1 MNYKLYD
8 LFSAGHPVVT
18 DSRRVTRGAIF
29 FALKGERF
37 DGNAYAA
44 AALAD
49 GAVAAVVDD
58 SKTAVDE
65 RFILVPD
72 VLKTLQ
78 ALARHHRRQLAIPV
92 LAITGSNGKT
102 TTKELVSRVLSR
114 RFAVST
120 TRGNLNNH
128 IGVPLTLLSIPPGA
142 EFAVV
147 EMGANHRGEIASYC
161 AVAEPDY
168 GLITNIGKAH
178 LEGFGGEAGIRL
190 GKGELF
196 DYLSRTGGTAF
207 YLEES
212 GALCE
217 MAAGRTELTAYGYS
231 TGALEVLPSENG
243 LLTLRYRDRT
253 IHTHL
258 AGDYNRFN
266 VAAALAVGEYFEVP
280 PAEAIAAV
288 ESYVPDNFR
297 SQRME
302 TGRNILYLDA
312 YNANPSSMT
321 AALDNFSS
329 VNEAGY
335 RKVLILGDMLELG
348 EYAGTEHRAILEK
361 VVASGFD
368 EVYLVGE
375 VFSAAG
381 GGKYNVFSRVEELT
395 EYLKEHP
402 VRQSI
407 ILIKGSRGIRLE
419 ELVPVL

>member
-78 ALARHHRRQLAIPV
+78 ALARYHRRQLAIPV

-102 TTKELVSRVLSR
+102 TTKELITKVLSQ
-114 RFAVST
+114 RFRVSAT
-120 TRGNLNNH
+120 QGNLNNH

-147 EMGANHRGEIASYC
+147 EMGANHRGEIASCC

-207 YLEES
+207 YPEES
-212 GALCE
+212 GALRE
-217 MAAGRTELTAYGYS
+217 MAAGRTELTACGYS

-348 EYAGTEHRAILEK
+348 EYAGAEHRAILEK